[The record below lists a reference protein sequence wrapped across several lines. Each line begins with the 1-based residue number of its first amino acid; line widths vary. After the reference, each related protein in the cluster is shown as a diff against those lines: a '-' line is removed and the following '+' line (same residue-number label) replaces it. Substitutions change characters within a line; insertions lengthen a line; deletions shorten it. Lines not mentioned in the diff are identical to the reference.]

1 MCIAINKLIKYF
13 FSYEQN
19 GDTPRDNGVTAED
32 VESNTGGTCSNANNV
47 ILRAY
52 DQCEGDVL
60 QTNLENAY
68 SPENRR
74 AINIQRNSDET
85 IPKTFAYG
93 EQESDHHG
101 DRDEDNLQKN
111 SYSEDNLTG
120 MGLYSDRRT
129 TDLDGGDKKNSNNWP
144 GCRQPIKWNET
155 TFTQRNREER
165 TDFSEL

>member
-1 MCIAINKLIKYF
+1 MLMILKSFCTCIALNKLIKYF

-32 VESNTGGTCSNANNV
+32 VESNIGGTLSNANN
-47 ILRAY
+47 
-52 DQCEGDVL
+52 DVL

-74 AINIQRNSDET
+74 AINIQRNSNET
-85 IPKTFAYG
+85 IPNTFAYG

-101 DRDEDNLQKN
+101 DRDEDNLQKD
-111 SYSEDNLTG
+111 SYNEDNLTG
-120 MGLYSDRRT
+120 MDLYSDRRT

-165 TDFSEL
+165 GDFSEL